1 MYLCTMRKKQSVL
14 YGIMVVLWL
23 FCFAGGEL
31 QAAPSYYFRTLG
43 INEGLSQ
50 STVNT
55 ILQDREGFMWLGTKD
70 GLNLYDGQEFRVFR
84 KENSSLGNNIVT
96 ALCEDREGCIW
107 VGTDAG
113 VYIYQPLRESFL
125 RLDELAESLDVNI
138 TRSVTCITADL
149 QGNIWI
155 SADNQG
161 LFCYER
167 QKRHLKRNISCGEP
181 GTSNVTSFWFDAGK
195 LWVGRYE
202 DNLYYSEDGTS
213 FQVFRDADGK
223 EAFKGLVI
231 NSCTKGLH
239 NNLYVGSSKGL
250 MEINLTTR
258 KVRKLLDEYV
268 RSICFYSDTDL
279 WVGTEQGLYIYN
291 IGTGQFVHLTVPET
305 DERYALSDNAI
316 YSVYKDREGGMW
328 VGSYFGGVNY
338 YPYPYTYFEKYYPRE
353 NLRYMGRRVREF
365 CEGNDGTLWIGTE
378 DKGLFHFNPANGEI
392 VPFLHSELGHNIH
405 GLCLDGNSL
414 WVGTFANGLNRID
427 LRTKALTHYSKGEA
441 SNTLNSDNVFS
452 ICKTSTGDIW
462 IGTTSGLLRYNRS
475 TDDFQRM
482 AELENVFV
490 YDILEDSQGKLWMA
504 TYSDGVFCYD
514 LPRNHWKQY
523 KWVPGDRTSLPYNK
537 VISIFEDSHKQL
549 WFMTQGAGFCR
560 FCPESDNFVCY
571 DMSQGFPSN
580 IVYRMVEDKDG
591 KLWLTTNKGLVSFQ
605 PATGEKH
612 VYTTAN
618 GLLSNQFNYQSGL
631 RARDGAIYMGS
642 VDGFIVFHPSAFVE
656 NKQVSPVVLTDFF
669 LWNKRALVGEKSSPL
684 SKSITYSDR
693 IDLNAGQNSFSLR
706 ASVLSYQ
713 ASSSNVVMYKLEGFD
728 KEWYTLEGGNS
739 KISYSNLPY
748 GTYTLRVKGANSDGV
763 WNPQE
768 RMLKIQVHPPFYLSW
783 MAYAVY
789 GILCVGLVLCGVYY
803 IYKRNHRKHL
813 RAMEI
818 LKYEK
823 ERELYAAKIDF
834 FTNVAHEIRTP
845 LTLIKSPLENVL
857 SSSHLDESVKDD
869 LEIMDLNTNRLLDL
883 VNQLLDFRK
892 TETKEVR
899 LNFMEYDLSGLL
911 QKIYK
916 RFTPLA
922 REKNLKFTL
931 DMPEGLH
938 ASVDK
943 EGFTKIVSNLFTNAL
958 KYGATYILVKVQV
971 EKEEGLWQ
979 LSVENDGPVVPLNE
993 REEIFKPF
1001 KQYREGNAQV
1011 QGTGIGLALARSL
1024 AELHGGKLWM
1034 DKDLHCNRFLL
1045 QLPLCHEQ
1053 TLTLPYTEEEEK
1065 VSLPVSGE
1073 EKPVSQPD
1081 TFHYTLLVVED
1092 HAEMRRFLQKQ
1103 LSDTYKVLTAANG
1116 VEALKVLKESIVNLV
1131 LSDVMM
1137 PEMDGMELCNVIK
1150 SDLDYSHIPVVL
1162 LTAKTTLQSKIE
1174 GMQMGADAYVD
1185 KPFSMEFLRACILN
1199 LLKNREQLQAAFMH
1213 APFVQTNSM
1222 AITKADEEFL
1232 RKMNEVVQANIQN
1245 PDFNLLDM
1253 AEQLCMSRSSLNRK
1267 IKGILNITPNDY
1279 IRIERLKKAAQLLKE
1294 GDCKINEV
1302 CYRVGFNTPS
1312 YFTKC
1317 FQKQFGMLPKEFLN
1331 EK

>member
-1 MYLCTMRKKQSVL
+1 
-14 YGIMVVLWL
+14 
-23 FCFAGGEL
+23 
-31 QAAPSYYFRTLG
+31 
-43 INEGLSQ
+43 
-50 STVNT
+50 
-55 ILQDREGFMWLGTKD
+55 
-70 GLNLYDGQEFRVFR
+70 
-84 KENSSLGNNIVT
+84 
-96 ALCEDREGCIW
+96 
-107 VGTDAG
+107 
-113 VYIYQPLRESFL
+113 
-125 RLDELAESLDVNI
+125 
-138 TRSVTCITADL
+138 
-149 QGNIWI
+149 
-155 SADNQG
+155 
-161 LFCYER
+161 
-167 QKRHLKRNISCGEP
+167 
-181 GTSNVTSFWFDAGK
+181 
-195 LWVGRYE
+195 
-202 DNLYYSEDGTS
+202 
-213 FQVFRDADGK
+213 
-223 EAFKGLVI
+223 
-231 NSCTKGLH
+231 
-239 NNLYVGSSKGL
+239 
-250 MEINLTTR
+250 
-258 KVRKLLDEYV
+258 
-268 RSICFYSDTDL
+268 
-279 WVGTEQGLYIYN
+279 
-291 IGTGQFVHLTVPET
+291 
-305 DERYALSDNAI
+305 
-316 YSVYKDREGGMW
+316 
-328 VGSYFGGVNY
+328 
-338 YPYPYTYFEKYYPRE
+338 
-353 NLRYMGRRVREF
+353 
-365 CEGNDGTLWIGTE
+365 
-378 DKGLFHFNPANGEI
+378 
-392 VPFLHSELGHNIH
+392 
-405 GLCLDGNSL
+405 
-414 WVGTFANGLNRID
+414 
-427 LRTKALTHYSKGEA
+427 
-441 SNTLNSDNVFS
+441 
-452 ICKTSTGDIW
+452 
-462 IGTTSGLLRYNRS
+462 
-475 TDDFQRM
+475 
-482 AELENVFV
+482 
-490 YDILEDSQGKLWMA
+490 
-504 TYSDGVFCYD
+504 
-514 LPRNHWKQY
+514 
-523 KWVPGDRTSLPYNK
+523 
-537 VISIFEDSHKQL
+537 
-549 WFMTQGAGFCR
+549 
-560 FCPESDNFVCY
+560 
-571 DMSQGFPSN
+571 
-580 IVYRMVEDKDG
+580 
-591 KLWLTTNKGLVSFQ
+591 
-605 PATGEKH
+605 
-612 VYTTAN
+612 
-618 GLLSNQFNYQSGL
+618 
-631 RARDGAIYMGS
+631 
-642 VDGFIVFHPSAFVE
+642 
-656 NKQVSPVVLTDFF
+656 
-669 LWNKRALVGEKSSPL
+669 
-684 SKSITYSDR
+684 
-693 IDLNAGQNSFSLR
+693 
-706 ASVLSYQ
+706 
-713 ASSSNVVMYKLEGFD
+713 
-728 KEWYTLEGGNS
+728 
-739 KISYSNLPY
+739 
-748 GTYTLRVKGANSDGV
+748 
-763 WNPQE
+763 
-768 RMLKIQVHPPFYLSW
+768 MLKIQVHPPFYLSW
-783 MAYAVY
+783 MAYTVY
-789 GILCVGLVLCGVYY
+789 GIFCVGLVLCGVYY

-869 LEIMDLNTNRLLDL
+869 LEIMDLNTTRLLDL

-938 ASVDK
+938 VSVDK

-1045 QLPLCHEQ
+1045 ELPLCHEQ

-1065 VSLPVSGE
+1065 VAVPVSGE

-1232 RKMNEVVQANIQN
+1232 KKMNEVVQANIQN